1 MKKTDDTKRINKA
14 VKTKKPEGME
24 SKIFDVINYLLLA
37 LIAFVMF
44 YPMYYVFIVSMSSA
58 KFISL
63 GEISFLPKGIT
74 FEAYKRVFE
83 SKNIWTGYKNTII
96 YTVVGTALNVILT
109 AMCAYPLSRK
119 EFYGRK
125 TLTILITVTMFVSG
139 GLIPL
144 YLVVNNLHL
153 MNTMWAVILP
163 SAISTYNMII
173 MRTSFEGIPDSL
185 VESAYLDGANDI
197 VILRHIVLPLSK
209 ATIATMVLFYS
220 VSHWN
225 SYFPAMLYLNSKS
238 KYPVQ
243 VIMRDIIIGSDMS
256 EAGDVSA
263 LSAVSSTNYRY
274 AVIIISLI
282 PILLVYPFIQ
292 KYFTKGVMVGAV
304 KG

>member
-1 MKKTDDTKRINKA
+1 MKA
-14 VKTKKPEGME
+14 VTIKKGNKKPASLG
-24 SKIFDVINYLLLA
+24 SKVFDVVNYSILA
-37 LIAFVMF
+37 IVGFIML
-44 YPMYYVFIVSMSSA
+44 YPMWYVLVVSISSS

-63 GEISFLPKGIT
+63 GEVAFIPKGIT
-74 FEAYKRVFE
+74 FEAYERVFD

-96 YTVVGTALNVILT
+96 YTVVGTIINVSLS
-109 AMCAYPLSRK
+109 AMCAYPLSRR
-119 EFYGRK
+119 EFYGRR
-125 TLTILITVTMFVSG
+125 TLTVLITVTMFVSG

-173 MRTSFEGIPDSL
+173 MRTSFEAIPDAL
-185 VESAYLDGANDI
+185 VESAYLDGANDL
-197 VILRHIVLPLSK
+197 VIFRYIIIPLSK
-209 ATIATMVLFYS
+209 AITATMVLFYS

-225 SYFPAMLYLNSKS
+225 SYFPAMLYLNSKA

-256 EAGDVSA
+256 EAGDTSA
-263 LSAVSSTNYRY
+263 LSMVSMTNYRY

-282 PILLVYPFIQ
+282 PILMVYPFIQ

>member
-1 MKKTDDTKRINKA
+1 MAKKNR
-14 VKTKKPEGME
+14 KPASMG
-24 SKIFDVINYLLLA
+24 SKIFDVVNYIIL
-37 LIAFVMF
+37 AFVGFIML
-44 YPMYYVFIVSMSSA
+44 YPMWYVLVVSMSSA
-58 KFISL
+58 KYISL
-63 GEISFLPKGIT
+63 GEVTFFPKGIT
-74 FEAYKRVFE
+74 FEAYKRVFD
-83 SKNIWTGYKNTII
+83 SKNIWVGYRNTIL
-96 YTVVGTALNVILT
+96 YTVVGTAINLAMT
-109 AMCAYPLSRK
+109 ALCAYPLSRK
-119 EFYGRK
+119 DFYGRK
-125 TLTILITVTMFVSG
+125 TMTVLITITMFISG

-144 YLVVNNLHL
+144 YLIINKIHL

-173 MRTSFEGIPDSL
+173 MRTSFQSIPDAL
-185 VESAYLDGANDI
+185 VESAYLDGANDV
-197 VILRHIVLPLSK
+197 VIFWKIILPLSK
-209 ATIATMVLFYS
+209 AIIATMVLFYS

-238 KYPVQ
+238 MYPVQ

-256 EAGDVSA
+256 EAGDTSA
-263 LSAVSSTNYRY
+263 LSMVSTINYRY

>member
-1 MKKTDDTKRINKA
+1 MKIKN
-14 VKTKKPEGME
+14 KKPASVG
-24 SKIFDVINYLLLA
+24 SKVFDVVNYLILA
-37 LIAFVMF
+37 VIGFIMF
-44 YPMYYVFIVSMSSA
+44 YPMWYVFIVSMSSA

-74 FEAYKRVFE
+74 FEAYERVFQ
-83 SKNIWTGYKNTII
+83 SKNIWSGYKNTII
-96 YTVVGTALNVILT
+96 YTVVGTAINLLLT

-139 GLIPL
+139 GMIPL
-144 YLVVNNLHL
+144 YLVVNSLHM

-163 SAISTYNMII
+163 TAISTYNMII
-173 MRTSFEGIPDSL
+173 MRTSFEAIPDAL
-185 VESAYLDGANDI
+185 IESAYLDGANDI
-197 VILRHIVLPLSK
+197 IILRHIVLPLSK
-209 ATIATMVLFYS
+209 AIVATMVLFYS
-220 VSHWN
+220 VFHWN

-256 EAGDVSA
+256 EAGDTSA
-263 LSAVSSTNYRY
+263 LSMVSTTNYRY

>member
-1 MKKTDDTKRINKA
+1 MAKKNH
-14 VKTKKPEGME
+14 KPASMG
-24 SKIFDVINYLLLA
+24 SKIFDVINYIIL
-37 LIAFVMF
+37 AFVGFIML
-44 YPMYYVFIVSMSSA
+44 YPMWYVLVVSMSSA
-58 KFISL
+58 KYISL
-63 GEISFLPKGIT
+63 GEVTFFPKGIT
-74 FEAYKRVFE
+74 FEAYKRVFD
-83 SKNIWTGYKNTII
+83 SKNIWVGYRNTIL
-96 YTVVGTALNVILT
+96 YTVVGTAINLAMT
-109 AMCAYPLSRK
+109 ALCAYPLSRK
-119 EFYGRK
+119 DFYGRK
-125 TLTILITVTMFVSG
+125 TMTVLITITMFISG

-144 YLVVNNLHL
+144 YLIINKIHL

-173 MRTSFEGIPDSL
+173 MRTSFQSIPDAL
-185 VESAYLDGANDI
+185 VESAYLDGANDV
-197 VILRHIVLPLSK
+197 VIFWKIILPLSK
-209 ATIATMVLFYS
+209 AIIATMVLFYS

-238 KYPVQ
+238 MYPVQ

-256 EAGDVSA
+256 EAGDTSA
-263 LSAVSSTNYRY
+263 LSMVSTINYRY

>member
-1 MKKTDDTKRINKA
+1 MRKKEKIRKNR
-14 VKTKKPEGME
+14 KPESLG

-37 LIAFVMF
+37 VIAFIMV
-44 YPMYYVFIVSMSSA
+44 YPMWYVFIVSLSSA
-58 KFISL
+58 K
-63 GEISFLPKGIT
+63 EISIGGINFLPRGVT
-74 FEAYKRVFE
+74 FEAYIRVFQ
-83 SKNIWTGYKNTII
+83 SKSIWTGYKNTIL
-96 YTVVGTALNVILT
+96 YTVLGTAINIFMS
-109 AMCAYPLSRK
+109 AICAYPLSRK

-125 TLTILITVTMFVSG
+125 TLTVLIMVTMFVSG

-144 YLVVNNLHL
+144 YLVINNLHL
-153 MNTMWAVILP
+153 MNTMWAVLLP
-163 SAISTYNMII
+163 GAINTYNMII
-173 MRTSFEGIPDSL
+173 MRTAFQSVPDSL

-197 VILRHIVLPLSK
+197 VILRRIVLPLSK
-209 ATIATMVLFYS
+209 ASIATMVLFYS

-256 EAGDVSA
+256 EAGDTSP
-263 LSAVSSTNYRY
+263 LSMVSSTNYRY
-274 AVIIISLI
+274 AVIIISLV

-292 KYFTKGVMVGAV
+292 KYFTKGVMIGAV

>member
-1 MKKTDDTKRINKA
+1 MKNANANA
-14 VKTKKPEGME
+14 VRKHRNGQKPEGIG
-24 SKIFDVINYLLLA
+24 SRIFDAVNYLLLA
-37 LIAFVMF
+37 VIGFIMF
-44 YPMYYVFIVSMSSA
+44 YPMWYVFIVSLSSA
-58 KFISL
+58 KHISL
-63 GEISFLPKGIT
+63 GDISILPRGIT

-83 SKNIWTGYKNTII
+83 SKNIWTGYRNTVL
-96 YTVVGTALNVILT
+96 YTLVGTLINVLLT

-119 EFYGRK
+119 EFYGRR
-125 TLTILITVTMFVSG
+125 TLSILIMITMFVSG
-139 GLIPL
+139 GMIPT
-144 YLVVNNLHL
+144 YLMVNNLHM

-173 MRTSFEGIPDSL
+173 MRTSFESIPDSL

-197 VILRHIVLPLSK
+197 QILISIVLPLSK
-209 ATIATMVLFYS
+209 AVIATMVLFYA
-220 VSHWN
+220 VAHWN

-243 VIMRDIIIGSDMS
+243 VIMRDIIIGNDMS

-263 LSAVSSTNYRY
+263 LSMISSTNYRY
-274 AVIIISLI
+274 AVIIISMV

-304 KG
+304 KE

>member
-1 MKKTDDTKRINKA
+1 M
-14 VKTKKPEGME
+14 KTKNKKPASVG
-24 SKIFDVINYLLLA
+24 SRVFDVVKYIILA
-37 LIAFVMF
+37 IVGFIMF
-44 YPMYYVFIVSMSSA
+44 YPMWYVFIVSMSSA

-63 GEISFLPKGIT
+63 GDIAFLPKGIT
-74 FEAYKRVFE
+74 FEAYERVFQ
-83 SKNIWTGYKNTII
+83 SKNIWTGYRNTVI
-96 YTVVGTALNVILT
+96 YTVVGTAINLLLT

-139 GLIPL
+139 GMIPL

-173 MRTSFEGIPDSL
+173 MRTSFEAIPDAL
-185 VESAYLDGANDI
+185 IESAYLDGANDI
-197 VILRHIVLPLSK
+197 IILRHIVLPLSK
-209 ATIATMVLFYS
+209 AIIATMVLFYS

-256 EAGDVSA
+256 EAGDTSA
-263 LSAVSSTNYRY
+263 LSMVSTTNYRY

-282 PILLVYPFIQ
+282 PILMVYPFIQ

>member
-1 MKKTDDTKRINKA
+1 MAKKNH
-14 VKTKKPEGME
+14 KPASMG
-24 SKIFDVINYLLLA
+24 SKIFDVVNYIIL
-37 LIAFVMF
+37 AFVGFIML
-44 YPMYYVFIVSMSSA
+44 YPMWYVLVVSMSSA
-58 KFISL
+58 KYISL
-63 GEISFLPKGIT
+63 GEVTFFPKGIT
-74 FEAYKRVFE
+74 FEAYKRVFD
-83 SKNIWTGYKNTII
+83 SKNIWVGYRNTIL
-96 YTVVGTALNVILT
+96 YTVVGTAINLAMT
-109 AMCAYPLSRK
+109 ALCAYPLSRK
-119 EFYGRK
+119 DFYGRK
-125 TLTILITVTMFVSG
+125 TMTVLITITMFISG

-144 YLVVNNLHL
+144 YLIINKIHL

-173 MRTSFEGIPDSL
+173 MRTSFQSIPDAL
-185 VESAYLDGANDI
+185 VESAYLDGANDV
-197 VILRHIVLPLSK
+197 VIFWKIILPLSK
-209 ATIATMVLFYS
+209 AIIATMVLFYS

-238 KYPVQ
+238 MYPVQ

-256 EAGDVSA
+256 EAGDTSA
-263 LSAVSSTNYRY
+263 LSMVSTINYRY

>member
-1 MKKTDDTKRINKA
+1 MNAAT
-14 VKTKKPEGME
+14 KTKKVKKPASLG
-24 SKIFDVINYLLLA
+24 SKVFDVVNYSILA
-37 LIAFVMF
+37 IVGFIML
-44 YPMYYVFIVSMSSA
+44 YPMWYVLVVSISSS

-63 GEISFLPKGIT
+63 GEVAFIPKGIT
-74 FEAYKRVFE
+74 FEAYERVFD
-83 SKNIWTGYKNTII
+83 SKNIWTGYKNTIV
-96 YTVVGTALNVILT
+96 YTVVGTIINVGLS

-119 EFYGRK
+119 EFYGRRI
-125 TLTILITVTMFVSG
+125 LTILITITMFVSG

-144 YLVVNNLHL
+144 YLVVNHLHL

-173 MRTSFEGIPDSL
+173 MRTSFEAIPDAL
-185 VESAYLDGANDI
+185 VESAYLDGANDL
-197 VILRHIVLPLSK
+197 VIFRYIIIPLSK
-209 ATIATMVLFYS
+209 AITATMVLFYS

-225 SYFPAMLYLNSKS
+225 SYFPAMLYLNSKA

-256 EAGDVSA
+256 EAGDTSA
-263 LSAVSSTNYRY
+263 LSMVSMTNYRY

>member
-1 MKKTDDTKRINKA
+1 MKRTNNK
-14 VKTKKPEGME
+14 KNTTKKPAGVG
-24 SKIFDVINYLLLA
+24 SKVFDVVNYLILA
-37 LIAFVMF
+37 VIGFIML
-44 YPMYYVFIVSMSSA
+44 YPMYYVLIVSMSSA

-63 GEISFLPKGIT
+63 GEVTFFPKGIT
-74 FEAYKRVFE
+74 FEAYERVFN
-83 SKNIWTGYKNTII
+83 SANIWTGYKNTIV
-96 YTVVGTALNVILT
+96 YTVLGTIINVLLT

-125 TLTILITVTMFVSG
+125 TLTVLITITMFVSG

-144 YLVVNNLHL
+144 YLVINNIHL

-173 MRTSFEGIPDSL
+173 MRTSFESIPDSL
-185 VESAYLDGANDI
+185 IESAYLDGANDI
-197 VILRHIVLPLSK
+197 VILRWIVLPLSK
-209 ATIATMVLFYS
+209 AIIATMVLFYS

-225 SYFPAMLYLNSKS
+225 SYFPAMLYLNDKS

-256 EAGDVSA
+256 EAGDTSA
-263 LSAVSSTNYRY
+263 LSMVSVLNYRY
-274 AVIIISLI
+274 AVIIISLV